1 MEQLGYQ
8 AESGPWRN
16 CYLNGADELRHGVKT
31 GRQAKNSGDLARCM
45 DSRMMLDYLGI
56 LIDGEQAEDKDIKLN
71 LAITDTQE
79 KFCVH
84 LIHGALL
91 VYPKIHEKDARA
103 RNEDLQAKLIQID
116 GDPHCIAEL
125 TETITDFDKRFAII
139 EP

>member
-1 MEQLGYQ
+1 
-8 AESGPWRN
+8 
-16 CYLNGADELRHGVKT
+16 
-31 GRQAKNSGDLARCM
+31 
-45 DSRMMLDYLGI
+45 MMLDYLGI

-91 VYPKIHEKDARA
+91 VYPELHEKDARA
-103 RNEDLQAKLIQID
+103 TLTMPRMGLAAMLTRNVDLQAKLIQID